1 MSFLLS
7 LTDERKRQEQ
17 APFDHPQLFVPVGQ
31 LGDESAIVGSSGVLR
46 DGFRENEEVLEIPA
60 VGVGGRVEALLPPLG
75 TFLNLSP
82 FQP

>member
-1 MSFLLS
+1 
-7 LTDERKRQEQ
+7 
-17 APFDHPQLFVPVGQ
+17 
-31 LGDESAIVGSSGVLR
+31 VGSSRVLR